1 MSDLIYYCAKE
12 NNDCPKRNKCERY
25 LNSDA
30 HNCKTTLFK
39 NACTDDNNR
48 ILFIKREDINAID
61 SINNLAYN
69 TKEEDST
76 EQTT

>member
-1 MSDLIYYCAKE
+1 MPDLIYYCAKE
-12 NNDCPKRNKCERY
+12 NNDCPQRNECERY

-39 NACTDDNNR
+39 SACTYSNNR
-48 ILFIKREDINAID
+48 ILFIKAEYINEPD
-61 SINNLAYN
+61 NND
-69 TKEEDST
+69 TKEGDST

>member
-12 NNDCPKRNKCERY
+12 NNDCTQCNECERY

-48 ILFIKREDINAID
+48 ILFIKVEHTDMNTND
-61 SINNLAYN
+61 D
-69 TKEEDST
+69 TKEDDST
-76 EQTT
+76 EQTA